1 MIKRIVLF
9 IALVLVGAG
18 GYVLWN
24 NHGLISGVL
33 PLVRPSP
40 QLSIGDPLP
49 FQLPAGFTAHVY
61 ADEVPGAR
69 VLKYDP
75 RGTLVVSLT
84 SEGTVVALPDE
95 NSDGKSDE
103 QVIILE
109 NLDKPH
115 GIVFHCTGDNQQCNL
130 FVAEEGVVKS
140 YDYDAGTRVA
150 TNPRSILAL
159 PTDGGHSTRT
169 LMLHPDGAH
178 LLVSVG
184 SLCNACNEKNPQRA
198 TILSVHLATLAVE
211 TFATGLRNTVFM
223 AIHPGTGDVW
233 GTEMGRDLLGDDI
246 PPDEINI
253 VKEGVHYGWPVCY
266 GKNIHDTKFDPDAR
280 AARRSGG
287 SVESPCSA
295 FQPSHIDIPAHSAPL
310 GLAFMGEGW
319 PEDFRNDLLVAYH
332 GSWNRSIPTGYK
344 IVRMVLDDTGALE
357 RVEDFM
363 TGFTTADG
371 EIIGRPAGILVQPG
385 VVYVSDDRA
394 GAVYKIT
401 RE

>member
-1 MIKRIVLF
+1 MKRKLVT
-9 IALVLVGAG
+9 ALVLMLVGAF
-18 GYVLWN
+18 GYTLWHN
-24 NHGLISGVL
+24 RGLINGVL
-33 PLVRPSP
+33 PLLRPSP
-40 QLSIGDPLP
+40 GLVVGDTLP
-49 FQLPAGFTAHVY
+49 FALPRGFSAHIY

-69 VLKYDP
+69 VLTRDP
-75 RGTLVVSLT
+75 RGVLVASLT
-84 SEGTVVALPDE
+84 SAGKIVALPE
-95 NSDGKSDE
+95 GNGNNE
-103 QVIILE
+103 TPITILE
-109 NLDKPH
+109 GLDKPH
-115 GIVFHCTGDNQQCNL
+115 GIVFRCDMEGIRCML
-130 FVAEEGVVKS
+130 YVAEEGVVKS
-140 YDYDAGTRVA
+140 YEYDGETRSA
-150 TNPRSILAL
+150 TNASVLLTL
-159 PTDGGHSTRT
+159 PSDGGHSTRT

-184 SLCNACNEKNPQRA
+184 SLCNVCNEKNPQRA

-223 AIHPGTGDVW
+223 TVHPGTGDVW

-287 SVESPCSA
+287 STSAPCSA

-310 GLAFMGEGW
+310 GLAFITDEGW
-319 PEDFRNDLLVAYH
+319 PEEYRNDLLVAYH

-344 IVRMVLDDTGALE
+344 IVRMVLDDAGNFE

-363 TGFTTADG
+363 TGFTTASGD
-371 EIIGRPAGILVQPG
+371 IIGRPAGILVEPR

-394 GAVYKIT
+394 GLVYRIS